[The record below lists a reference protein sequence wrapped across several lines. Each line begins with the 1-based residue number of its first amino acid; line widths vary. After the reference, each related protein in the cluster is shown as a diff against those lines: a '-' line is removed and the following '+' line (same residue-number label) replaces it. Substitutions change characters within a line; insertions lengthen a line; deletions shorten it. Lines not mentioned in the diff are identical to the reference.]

1 MSLIDKT
8 YFNFEIN
15 IPDTGDYSELTNY
28 ITRFEPE
35 ILKAIFG
42 YELAKQVIGYVALT
56 TTDPIK
62 SLVEGAAYEDQDGN
76 LQKWGGLINVQKVS
90 LIAYYVY
97 YWYRKC
103 TVTNTTSSG
112 EKRSANEN
120 SIDAEYGNKIM
131 VAWDRMSK
139 EIKVMYEYIN
149 TIPDLSSICTPSN
162 EYGIFD
168 GDKLLINIG
177 STNAFDL

>member
-15 IPDTGDYSELTNY
+15 IPDNGDYSELPNY
-28 ITRFEPE
+28 ITRFESE
-35 ILKAIFG
+35 ILKKMFG
-42 YELAKQVIGYVALT
+42 YELAKQVISYVAST

-62 SLVEGAAYEDQDGN
+62 SLVEGAEYEDQDGN
-76 LQKWGGLINVQKVS
+76 LQKWDGLINDDKIS

-97 YWYRKC
+97 FWYRKC

-112 EKRSANEN
+112 EKRSVNEN

-131 VAWDRMSK
+131 VAWDRMS
-139 EIKVMYEYIN
+139 EQIKNMYAYMN
-149 TIPDLSSICTPSN
+149 TIPDLLSVCNPAL

-168 GDKLLINIG
+168 GDKLIINIG